1 MKAVKW
7 LDEHAEETIL
17 VVLLALISIIELMQ
31 VVCRNVDFIPS
42 LTWAEETCRFLWI
55 GTVFISLPYT
65 VRTETMLRVTA
76 LVDILPWKLHN
87 IMNIIVDLVV
97 AAALAFLGYYAI
109 DAMTGVLTSGEL
121 SSATRFPM
129 WILYLII
136 VIGFFAGAL
145 RSLQM
150 FVIHIKNIN
159 VPPLSATEADAA
171 FELSA
176 ASVDQD
182 EISSKTAAAEAGKNI
197 VENQT
202 SEEKE
207 GVDELINRVWTNNGN
222 PTPEEA
228 SEIVSSEKGDK

>member
-1 MKAVKW
+1 MKVAKW
-7 LDEHAEETIL
+7 LDEHLEETIL
-17 VVLLALISIIELMQ
+17 VVLLAFISCIELMQ

-42 LTWAEETCRFLWI
+42 LTWAEELCRFLWI

-87 IMNIIVDLVV
+87 IMNVIVDIVI
-97 AAALAFLGYYAI
+97 AIALAFLGYYAV
-109 DAMTGVLTSGEL
+109 DAMSAVLTSGEL
-121 SSATRFPM
+121 SSAIRFPM

-145 RSLQM
+145 RSIQM
-150 FVIHIKNIN
+150 FVIHIKHIN
-159 VPPLSATEADAA
+159 VKPVSAAEADAA

-182 EISSKTAAAEAGKNI
+182 EISASTAAAEAGKHMADK
-197 VENQT
+197 QT
-202 SEEKE
+202 EEEKE
-207 GVDELINRVWTNNGN
+207 GVDDLINRGWTNNGQ
-222 PTPEEA
+222 PTSEEA
-228 SEIVSSEKGDK
+228 SEIASSEKGDK